1 MTGRSIASE
10 RAGLQK
16 NTAELDEKCHRP
28 LSFMNDS
35 GGSTSGMKCL
45 ASAMFVVLASGS
57 AGCVGN
63 LADPDAFTDAGTIT
77 KDAQTVFGESCA
89 TIGCHDDVTTAADL
103 NLLSPG
109 VESRVLNVNATGVG
123 CEARV
128 LVLAGD
134 PDSSYLFDKILGT
147 IGICGSRM
155 PLLSI
160 LPASDVEVI
169 REWIIELGGS
179 NQGTPDGG

>member
-1 MTGRSIASE
+1 
-10 RAGLQK
+10 
-16 NTAELDEKCHRP
+16 
-28 LSFMNDS
+28 
-35 GGSTSGMKCL
+35 MKR
-45 ASAMFVVLASGS
+45 LASGLFVLAGALGG
-57 AGCVGN
+57 AGCLGS
-63 LADPDAFTDAGTIT
+63 LADPDAFIDGGTIP
-77 KDAQTVFGESCA
+77 KAAQAVFDESCA
-89 TIGCHDDVTTAADL
+89 TIGCHDDVTTASDL

-128 LVLAGD
+128 LVVAGE
-134 PDSSYLFDKILGT
+134 PNSSYLFDKVLGT

-160 LPASDVEVI
+160 LSDSDVEVI

-179 NQGTPDGG
+179 SQGTPDGG

>member
-1 MTGRSIASE
+1 M
-10 RAGLQK
+10 
-16 NTAELDEKCHRP
+16 
-28 LSFMNDS
+28 
-35 GGSTSGMKCL
+35 GS
-45 ASAMFVVLASGS
+45 
-57 AGCVGN
+57 
-63 LADPDAFTDAGTIT
+63 LADPDAFIDGGTIP

-89 TIGCHDDVTTAADL
+89 TIGCHDDATTASNL

-128 LVLAGD
+128 LVVAGD
-134 PDSSYLFDKILGT
+134 PNSSYLFDKVLGT

-160 LPASDVEVI
+160 LPDSDVEVI

-179 NQGTPDGG
+179 GQGTPDGG